1 MATAMS
7 FEEVSSEES
16 PSTVRHE
23 GDLDIVTSEDV
34 KRQLAGLVEEGSR
47 TVALDLRGV
56 GFVDSSGL
64 GALVAVHHFAES
76 RGAQFVVQGAPR
88 HVLSL
93 FSLTRLDNLLNVEPY
108 GDGKDDKNEEKDASS
123 PS

>member
-7 FEEVSSEES
+7 FEEVSSDES

-34 KRQLAGLVEEGSR
+34 KRRLAGMVEEGSR

-76 RGAQFVVQGAPR
+76 HGAQFVVQGAPR

-93 FSLTRLDNLLNVEPY
+93 FSLTRLDNLLNVEP
-108 GDGKDDKNEEKDASS
+108 DSEAEAKAPEADAG
-123 PS
+123 